1 MNLIGPALRLL
12 LPVALLSTFGG
23 AAVGAIAPPGPATE
37 KAACVDTQR
46 VLSAFLAAVDR
57 GELSL
62 FGVQLTRDDLAPVRV
77 ELVLEIGC
85 GLTSKNVYSKL
96 KTPFPC
102 PGYPGFS
109 VDGITA
115 TLTEDDRIGETAAHL
130 CPN

>member
-1 MNLIGPALRLL
+1 MSRIGLNLRLL
-12 LPVALLSTFGG
+12 LAAALLFLSSG
-23 AAVGAIAPPGPATE
+23 AAIGAIAQPGPATE
-37 KAACVDTQR
+37 KAACVDTHR

-77 ELVLEIGC
+77 ELVLEIGS
-85 GLTSKNVYSKL
+85 GITSKNVYSRL

-102 PGYPGFS
+102 PGYADFL

-115 TLTEDDRIGETAAHL
+115 TLTEDNRIGETAAHL
-130 CPN
+130 CPK